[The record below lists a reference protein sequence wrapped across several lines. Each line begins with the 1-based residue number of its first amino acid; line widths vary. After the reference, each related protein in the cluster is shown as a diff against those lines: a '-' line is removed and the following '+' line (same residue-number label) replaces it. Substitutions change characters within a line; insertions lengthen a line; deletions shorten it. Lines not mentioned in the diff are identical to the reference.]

1 MLSRF
6 PGVLSYH
13 NKNLFFSLL
22 FFFPKTKTSRVAKIF
37 NPPSPLFN
45 YPSPPHPF
53 YHNKQSLICF
63 HHVDQWSHFDLVV
76 SAEVAFLNFH

>member
-22 FFFPKTKTSRVAKIF
+22 FFFLRPK
-37 NPPSPLFN
+37 PPGLLKFSILPPPYLITH
-45 YPSPPHPF
+45 PPHPF

-63 HHVDQWSHFDLVV
+63 HHVDHWSHFDLVV

>member
-13 NKNLFFSLL
+13 NKNV
-22 FFFPKTKTSRVAKIF
+22 FFFPKTKTSGVAKIF
-37 NPPSPLFN
+37 NPPSPYLITH
-45 YPSPPHPF
+45 PPPHPF

-63 HHVDQWSHFDLVV
+63 HHVDHWSHFDLVV